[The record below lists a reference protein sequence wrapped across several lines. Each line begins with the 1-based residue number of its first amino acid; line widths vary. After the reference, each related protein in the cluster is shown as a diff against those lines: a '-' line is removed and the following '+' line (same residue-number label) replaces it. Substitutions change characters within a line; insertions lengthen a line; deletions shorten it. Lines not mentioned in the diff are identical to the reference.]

1 MLVTID
7 TCVDHFFC
15 EVRLPWLLEGWVTL
29 DFVFSQHATGHLSF
43 QLMGSVDMFVL
54 GLHSWLQA
62 TSISQPPVSFGLS
75 TSSSFDSAAWCCVPG
90 RAGTW

>member
-1 MLVTID
+1 MLVTFD
-7 TCVDHFFC
+7 TRVDHFFC

-29 DFVFSQHATGHLSF
+29 DFVSSQHATSVL
-43 QLMGSVDMFVL
+43 LMGSVDMFVL

-62 TSISQPPVSFGLS
+62 TSTSQPPVSFGIS